1 MESTRR
7 TRTPNAERGVLTLTL
22 LNQNLIRGTTD
33 RKTQNAA
40 KLINENGKRRMNAI
54 TIGHHH

>member
-1 MESTRR
+1 MERTRR
-7 TRTPNAERGVLTLTL
+7 TQTPNAERGVLKL

-40 KLINENGKRRMNAI
+40 KLKNENGKRRMNAI